1 MNLKT
6 RVLLI
11 GGVLGALVGVLAAYI
26 YFNNAPVKVD
36 ETGKEMI
43 EPPSAGQSVR
53 VGLGL
58 LTVLK
63 MLTGE

>member
-11 GGVLGALVGVLAAYI
+11 GGVLGALAGVLAAYI
-26 YFNNAPVKVD
+26 YFNNTPVTVN
-36 ETGKEMI
+36 ETGQESI

-53 VGLGL
+53 VGLGV

>member
-6 RVLLI
+6 RVLLM
-11 GGVLGALVGVLAAYI
+11 GGLLGALIGVLAAYI
-26 YFNNAPVKVD
+26 YFNNTPVTVD
-36 ETGKEMI
+36 EAGQESM

-53 VGLGL
+53 VGLGV